1 MHIWVRLEIG
11 LSQLGLVWVFL
22 LGANSLSWKCSFY
35 DYGREQESES
45 NHTSNFQVLGKS
57 GPWYSIVQSKS
68 YGQAQGQDVLMMQVS
83 KEMNI
88 SEQQC
93 YLTHHPLGMSD

>member
-1 MHIWVRLEIG
+1 MQILVLNNLM
-11 LSQLGLVWVFL
+11 LSHLASLRSL
-22 LGANSLSWKCSFY
+22 LLKNRSLLA
-35 DYGREQESES
+35 
-45 NHTSNFQVLGKS
+45 V
-57 GPWYSIVQSKS
+57 YSIVQSKS

-93 YLTHHPLGMSD
+93 YLTHHALGMSD